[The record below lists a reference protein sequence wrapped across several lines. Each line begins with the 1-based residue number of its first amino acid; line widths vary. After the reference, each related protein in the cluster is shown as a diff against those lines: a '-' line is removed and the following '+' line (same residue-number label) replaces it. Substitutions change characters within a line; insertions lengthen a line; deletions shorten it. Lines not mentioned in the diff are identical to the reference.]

1 MSISVVPDMQ
11 IMQEAN
17 RLLMERFSPAKLVRL
32 WAVWQSGGGD
42 YLAWREET
50 FAHTTVAQLYEEIT
64 AYQVSESI
72 STKA

>member
-1 MSISVVPDMQ
+1 MSISVAPDIQ

-32 WAVWQSGGGD
+32 WAVWQSGAGD

-50 FAHTTVAQLYEEIT
+50 FANTTVDQLYEEIA
-64 AYQVSESI
+64 AYQVSEPI
-72 STKA
+72 STSA

>member
-1 MSISVVPDMQ
+1 MTPVRIC
-11 IMQEAN
+11 QEAN

-50 FAHTTVAQLYEEIT
+50 IAHTTVEQLYEEIA

-72 STKA
+72 STSP

>member
-42 YLAWREET
+42 YLAWRDET
-50 FAHTTVAQLYEEIT
+50 FAHATVDQLYEEIT
-64 AYQVSESI
+64 AYQVSEST
-72 STKA
+72 STSA